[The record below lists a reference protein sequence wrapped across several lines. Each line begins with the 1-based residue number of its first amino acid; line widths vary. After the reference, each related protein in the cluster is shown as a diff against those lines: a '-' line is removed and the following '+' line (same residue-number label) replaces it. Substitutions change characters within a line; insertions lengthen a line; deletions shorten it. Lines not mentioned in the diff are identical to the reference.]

1 MIDDVETGK
10 ANYEGSSK
18 MVKKEPKY
26 IFQLPNMMEWGET
39 SEEMGHKYL
48 QEVVGQPG
56 Y

>member
-18 MVKKEPKY
+18 MVKKDPKY
-26 IFQLPNMMEWGET
+26 IFQPLNMMEWGET

-48 QEVVGQPG
+48 QEVVGQPE